1 MSGVLAR
8 ASLRYGLRHPWQLI
22 LAALGVALGVAVVTA
37 IDLTRASASRS
48 FDDATESVLGRS
60 THQIVGGPQ
69 GLDEQVYVRLRRSGV
84 VADLA
89 PVIDAHLR
97 IADGQGRSL
106 RLLGVDPLVE
116 ASVRGYWQAAGQAP
130 IDVIGLMTRPN
141 TVLLSALAAERLGV
155 ARGEQVSVSLP
166 SGPARLD
173 VLGVLEAGDRYP
185 ALAGTEL
192 AIADL
197 ATAQELLDMAGRL
210 SRIDLIL
217 RSADQVA
224 RVEGLLEP
232 GTRLIRASTRSESA
246 ANMTRAFHTN
256 LMALSLL
263 ALLVGMFLIYN
274 SQTFMVIQRREQFG
288 VLRALGVRRRQLA
301 GLVLGEAAVL
311 GVIGTAAG
319 LFLGWLLARALIGLV
334 TQTINDLYYSL
345 SVTGVTLDAFAL
357 GKGVVLGIG
366 GSLLAALMP
375 AGEATRVEPR
385 AAMSRAELEGRA
397 GAAAGAAFRLGIGA
411 VGLGAL
417 VFLVPSR
424 QVWIGLLALFL
435 VVVGFA
441 LMSPAITVGIAS
453 LLQRLR
459 PVRRHLTARLALRG
473 VTASL
478 SRTGVAVAALM
489 LAVAHTIGIGVM
501 VGSFRLSV
509 NDWLST
515 LLRADYYLSI
525 PASPAEGGRA
535 SLTTDAIAELARIP
549 GVDRLSHV
557 RHVELVTERGVET
570 VTAYALNEFARE
582 GFRFLDSLSPRT
594 FWQRFETDDVVMVS
608 EPYAY
613 HHQIGP
619 GQHLSLPTRGS
630 ERDFEV
636 IAVYQDYARDRGTI
650 AMSRAT
656 YDRHWDDPG
665 VDGIGVYT
673 GSGFD
678 LETLQQRV
686 AQLAG
691 ATAGVEVVSNR
702 ALREESLRVFD
713 RTFTI
718 TEVLRLLAGVI
729 AFIGVFSALLAIQ
742 LERRRELGILKA
754 IGVAPGQ
761 IRRVVLGETAVM
773 GGAAGLLAIPAGL
786 VMSMLLI
793 YVINRRS
800 FGWTMDLALTPGEIL
815 AGFALALVAALLA
828 GIYPA
833 ARMARVQPAVAL
845 RQE

>member
-8 ASLRYGLRHPWQLI
+8 ASLRYGLRHPWQLA

-60 THQIVGGPQ
+60 THQVVGGPQ
-69 GLDEQVYVRLRRSGV
+69 GVDEQVYVRLRRADV
-84 VADLA
+84 VADLV
-89 PVIDAHLR
+89 PVIDAQLR
-97 IADGQGRSL
+97 IADGRGRTL
-106 RLLGVDPLVE
+106 RLLGVDPIVE
-116 ASVRGYWQAAGQAP
+116 ASVRGYWDAVGQAS
-130 IDVIGLMTRPN
+130 IDVTALMTAPN
-141 TVLLSALAAERLGV
+141 TVLLSALAADRLEV
-155 ARGEQVSVSLP
+155 APGEQVSVSLP
-166 SGPARLD
+166 SGRARLE
-173 VLGVLEAGDRYP
+173 VLGVLEAGDRFP

-217 RSADQVA
+217 RSDEQVA
-224 RVEGLLEP
+224 RVEALLEP

-246 ANMTRAFHTN
+246 AKMTRAFHSN

-274 SQTFMVIQRREQFG
+274 SQTFMVIQRRQQFG

-311 GVIGTAAG
+311 GAIGTTAG
-319 LFLGWLLARALIGLV
+319 LFLGWLLATGLIGLV

-345 SVTGVTLDAFAL
+345 SVTGVTLDAVAL
-357 GKGVVLGIG
+357 GKGIVLGIG
-366 GSLLAALMP
+366 GSLVAALVP
-375 AGEATRVEPR
+375 AREATRVEPR

-397 GAAAGAAFRLGIGA
+397 GAAAGVAFKLGIGM
-411 VGLGAL
+411 VGLGAV

-424 QVWIGLLALFL
+424 QVWVGLIALFL
-435 VVVGFA
+435 VVVGIA

-459 PVRRHLTARLALRG
+459 PFRRHLAARLALRG

-509 NDWLST
+509 DDWLST

-535 SLTTDAIAELARIP
+535 LLTTDAVAELARIP

-557 RHVELVTERGVET
+557 RHVEMVTEHGIET
-570 VTAYALNEFARE
+570 VTAYALNRLARE
-582 GFRFLDSLSPRT
+582 GFRFLDRLSPEA
-594 FWQRFETDDVVMVS
+594 FWQRFEAEDVVMVS

-613 HHQIGP
+613 RHQSGP
-619 GQHLSLPTRGS
+619 GERLSLPTRGG
-630 ERDFEV
+630 EREFEV

-673 GSGFD
+673 GSGFE
-678 LETLQQRV
+678 LETLRRRV

-691 ATAGVEVVSNR
+691 ATAGVEVISNR
-702 ALREESLRVFD
+702 SLREESLRVFD

-742 LERRRELGILKA
+742 LERSRELGILKA
-754 IGVAPGQ
+754 IGVSPGQ

-773 GGAAGLLAIPAGL
+773 GGAAGLLAIPTGL

-815 AGFALALVAALLA
+815 AGFALALGAALLA

-833 ARMARVQPAVAL
+833 SRMARVQPADAL